1 MNSKVM
7 DMRILLLHPVS
18 DWSLERVAE
27 ICAREGWLLTIATI
41 ESATIGEQ
49 VPTLHEWIKVPALT
63 DEPRELLAQI
73 GSRRFDAVVA
83 GNEFAV
89 VAADVLARELG
100 LHHNDVDKIRASRN
114 KPLMRE
120 AFARHAVPQPGVIA
134 RFASLEESRGFD
146 WESVSFPVIV
156 KPIDMAMSLFV
167 RRCESRAEVE
177 ETMARMVDF
186 KRSRLTNYVF
196 APGALVEEFA
206 QGPEFSIEC
215 VVQDGTV
222 VAYCFTRKFVAPL
235 PSCYE
240 IAHLT
245 GEDIPERHRGDL
257 LAACENIAAGWGLV
271 RGVMHV
277 EFKMT
282 DEQLSVIEAG
292 ARPPGDHVPELVELQ
307 HGFSLEEAFLYSRLG
322 LDWKAPDRPHRDRD
336 VWHGIRFEF
345 EERSVVPCPQSAEV
359 LRAENSPDGI
369 VAGAEPFSVNSRTGY
384 ALVRGTSFADL
395 DAYFRAL

>member
-1 MNSKVM
+1 MH
-7 DMRILLLHPVS
+7 ILLLHPVS

-41 ESATIGEQ
+41 ESATIGDAI
-49 VPTLHEWIKVPALT
+49 PTLHEWIRVPALT
-63 DEPRELLAQI
+63 DDPRELLAQI

-100 LHHNDVDKIRASRN
+100 LHHNDVEKIRASRN

-120 AFARHAVPQPGVIA
+120 AFERHGVPQPRTIA

-146 WESVSFPVIV
+146 WESVAFPVIV

-177 ETMARMVDF
+177 ETIARMADF
-186 KRSRLTNYVF
+186 KLSRLTNYVF
-196 APGALVEEFA
+196 ATGALVEEYA
-206 QGPEFSIEC
+206 EGPEFSIEC
-215 VVQDGTV
+215 VVQDGSV
-222 VAYCFTRKFVAPL
+222 VAYSFTRKFVSPL
-235 PSCYE
+235 PTCYE
-240 IAHLT
+240 VAHLT
-245 GEDIPERHRGDL
+245 GEEIPERHRGDL

-282 DEQLSVIEAG
+282 DERLSVIEAG

-307 HGFSLEEAFLYSRLG
+307 HGFSLEEAFLHSRLG
-322 LDWKAPDRPHRDRD
+322 LDWKAPDRPHRDEE
-336 VWHGIRFEF
+336 VWHGIRFEY
-345 EERSVVPCPQSAEV
+345 EERSAATRPESVEV
-359 LRAENSPDGI
+359 LRAENSLDGI
-369 VAGAEPFSVNSRTGY
+369 VAGADLFSVNSRTGY
-384 ALVRGTSFADL
+384 ALVRGTSSSDL
-395 DAYFRAL
+395 DDYLRAL